1 MQKMKA
7 AVEKGFKLATKSWG
21 KELPDISKNTYSAVM
36 DKFDDYFASKKTSTD
51 TE

>member
-1 MQKMKA
+1 MKA
-7 AVEKGFKLATKSWG
+7 AVEKRALSLQPNSWG